1 MTVRILLSTTVE
13 TADFSP
19 ADLATAA
26 EDAKARAIKRGHLIT
41 RHIVGRDREFGF
53 TRLAFDVLV
62 VFDLDSIGDEIEYLR
77 NMLSVVFDTLDL
89 RLTETWVDHY
99 SNTEADT
106 LRKQLVDTLRD
117 IP

>member
-1 MTVRILLSTTVE
+1 MTSRVLLSASVE
-13 TADFSP
+13 TAVFSP

-41 RHIVGRDREFGF
+41 RHIVGRDREFGVS
-53 TRLAFDVLV
+53 RLVFDVLV
-62 VFDLDSIGDEIEYLR
+62 VYDLENLDAEIDYLR

-89 RLTETWVDHY
+89 HLTETWVDHY

-106 LRKQLVDTLRD
+106 LRNQLVETLRD